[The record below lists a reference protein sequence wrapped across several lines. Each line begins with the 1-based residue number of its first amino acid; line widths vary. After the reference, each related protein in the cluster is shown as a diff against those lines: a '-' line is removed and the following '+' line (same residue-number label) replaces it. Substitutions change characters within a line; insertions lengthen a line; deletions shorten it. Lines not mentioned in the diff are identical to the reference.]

1 LNYAKNSFKRPTARK
16 QHLKPPTP
24 WKAKTT
30 ALLTVLTSHF
40 QAPSAQ
46 NHTKKATMSQ
56 NTIILID
63 PPRYSRT
70 DYTALRAWVQHIPI
84 AKVADMYYC
93 ADAPQVV
100 VGLERFLTDMRN
112 DLIKRA
118 ILANPQL
125 AQALSL
131 TINGRIT
138 PTILNIL
145 IEASDAK
152 PDTPNANDHIGQ
164 WFRSKLAIQL
174 TGEGIHTLQDLKTFI
189 ESNGLYWWTPIPRV
203 GRLRANAVTTWLNRY
218 EHLKINPAS
227 QLVVVEQNSLSPLI
241 DKPIPLE
248 RIDHIPAALD
258 GRHGVNRSPVFSYIN
273 ARNDLEAVR
282 AYIQK
287 FRHQPHTARAYQR
300 ELERFLLWCVLACK
314 KPMSS
319 ALVSECEEYKKF
331 LEAPSPEFCGPRRG
345 RYTPQWK
352 PFAGPLS
359 SESQKQA
366 IQILR
371 TAMGWMHKVRY
382 LGGNPWAA
390 VSDPQVNRQL
400 SAMQIER
407 ALPFDL
413 YERVVASLTLESR
426 DEVNTQARI
435 ALAALLLMGDCGLR
449 ISEVASASA
458 EKLVPSPFVTG
469 QYRLTILGKG
479 KKLRAVPLSDR
490 THQAIQAHQLD
501 LFNQY
506 GERPT
511 QGAALIRPLTLPAVG
526 KTTNL
531 HNTSWAGYAPNSIAR
546 LIKKSLKSISS
557 LNDVNVDDMLKLR
570 ATTAHGLR
578 HTFGTLATEREMP
591 LDVIQSILG
600 HASIDTTSIYIRA
613 QERRV
618 AAEAKKMHSQLET
631 PNATPK
637 PEPNSIG

>member
-1 LNYAKNSFKRPTARK
+1 
-16 QHLKPPTP
+16 
-24 WKAKTT
+24 
-30 ALLTVLTSHF
+30 
-40 QAPSAQ
+40 
-46 NHTKKATMSQ
+46 MSQ
-56 NTIILID
+56 NTIILME

-70 DYTALRAWVQHIPI
+70 DYTALRAWVQQIPI
-84 AKVADMYYC
+84 TKLVEMYYY

-100 VGLERFLTDMRN
+100 FGLERFLTAMRN
-112 DLIKRA
+112 DLIERA

-125 AQALSL
+125 SQALSL
-131 TINGRIT
+131 TINGRISSS
-138 PTILNIL
+138 ILNIL

-152 PDTPNANDHIGQ
+152 PDTPNPNDHIGQ
-164 WFRSKLAIQL
+164 WFRSKLATQL
-174 TGEGIHTLQDLKTFI
+174 SGEGIHTLQDLKTFI
-189 ESNGLYWWTPIPRV
+189 ESNGFYWWTPIPRV
-203 GRLRANAVTTWLNRY
+203 GKLRAKAVITWLNRY

-227 QLVVVEQNSLSPLI
+227 QLVVVEQNTLSPLI

-273 ARNDLEAVR
+273 ASNDLEAVR

-345 RYTPQWK
+345 RFTPQWK
-352 PFAGPLS
+352 PFTGPLS

-382 LGGNPWAA
+382 LGGNPWVA
-390 VSDPQVNRQL
+390 VSDPQVNQQL
-400 SAMQIER
+400 SAIQIER
-407 ALPFDL
+407 ALPFHL
-413 YERVVASLTLESR
+413 YERVVSSLTLESR
-426 DEVNTQARI
+426 HEANTQARV
-435 ALAALLLMGDCGLR
+435 ALATLLLMGDCGLR
-449 ISEVASASA
+449 ISEVASALA
-458 EKLVPSPFVTG
+458 EKVAPSPFVSG

-479 KKLRAVPLSDR
+479 KKFRAVPLSDR

-506 GERPT
+506 GNRPT
-511 QGAALIRPLTLPAVG
+511 EGAALIRPLSLPPIG
-526 KTTNL
+526 KTTSL
-531 HNTSWAGYAPNSIAR
+531 HNTSWSGYAPNSIAR

-570 ATTAHGLR
+570 STTAHGLR

-613 QERRV
+613 QEKRV
-618 AAEAKKMHSQLET
+618 ATEAKKMHSQ
-631 PNATPK
+631 PNNPTTQQTNK
-637 PEPNSIG
+637 PTNQPPYRIRKLAA